1 VDVIDQ
7 ILEYPVFIT
16 SVSFTESQIE
26 IQFLE
31 HIDQKEGVSMMRSM
45 GISLGENQQVQRA
58 FMDLQEIL
66 RDLVD
71 EGYFQLRNSGGS
83 TVRERMLQKRREAG
97 ATHAE

>member
-1 VDVIDQ
+1 VDVIDA

-16 SVSFTESQIE
+16 SVSFSETQME

-45 GISLGENQQVQRA
+45 GLNVQLNEQVQRA
-58 FMDLQEIL
+58 YLDLQEIL
-66 RDLVD
+66 RDIVD

-97 ATHAE
+97 ATHSE